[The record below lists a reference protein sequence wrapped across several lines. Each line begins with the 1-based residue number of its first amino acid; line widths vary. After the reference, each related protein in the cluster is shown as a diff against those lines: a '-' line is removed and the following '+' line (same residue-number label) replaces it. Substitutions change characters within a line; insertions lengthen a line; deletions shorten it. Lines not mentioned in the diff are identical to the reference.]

1 LLDTFHARE
10 KGGGKDEDVWFE
22 CYIVK
27 CVKKYLFVSQLTS
40 RVNTTY
46 IARIKSSSMYYDM
59 KPIIPSLTS
68 YLNMQLLTLM
78 AFLFDNEIYNT
89 KKKKLRITR
98 RKKICLFFFLEV
110 AISTWRKKFD
120 KNMIKDKNKKLPLLL

>member
-1 LLDTFHARE
+1 
-10 KGGGKDEDVWFE
+10 
-22 CYIVK
+22 
-27 CVKKYLFVSQLTS
+27 
-40 RVNTTY
+40 
-46 IARIKSSSMYYDM
+46 MYYDM

-110 AISTWRKKFD
+110 AIST
-120 KNMIKDKNKKLPLLL
+120 